1 MLCKLIYASRAVR
14 PLDDRVLTD
23 LLGAARVYNEA
34 QEITGMLLYADQSF
48 VQILEGEQSEVSR
61 LFAQIKVGLRHHEI
75 REFGVEPIAARRFQ
89 DWAMGFAHPDRDWMR
104 QNIEGYR
111 SIEELPLW
119 SQSLIRNAQEAEGL
133 LSICAA
139 A

>member
-1 MLCKLIYASRAVR
+1 MLCKLIYSSRAVR
-14 PLDDRVLTD
+14 PLDDRALTD
-23 LLGAARVYNEA
+23 LLGAARLYNEG
-34 QEITGMLLYADQSF
+34 QGITGMLVYADESF

-61 LFAQIKVGLRHHEI
+61 LFAHIKVDPRHHEI
-75 REFGVEPIAARRFQ
+75 REFGVEAIAERRFR

-119 SQSLIRNAQEAEGL
+119 SQSLIGNAQEAEGL